1 MSLLIL
7 PGGQYG
13 EKGLVLNL
21 PSNVQLVANQLPQ
34 STRDVNLIGVKY
46 LHESHVAD
54 EEWKYFAC
62 PSKLLEAL
70 NWLKANN
77 KLYANISVDL
87 SEYDHHDRGFHNA
100 YSLNEVLEVESYT
113 ATPVNKTIPIANIQ
127 EFINKGCIEVP

>member
-1 MSLLIL
+1 MKFLQNCNVFSLVERRLIALVQILIL
-7 PGGQYG
+7 PGGQYS

-77 KLYANISVDL
+77 KL
-87 SEYDHHDRGFHNA
+87 
-100 YSLNEVLEVESYT
+100 
-113 ATPVNKTIPIANIQ
+113 
-127 EFINKGCIEVP
+127 